1 MKHNWK
7 VSLIFA
13 ALLTL
18 FVAYPAYSVKYD
30 KSNPTK
36 MYSKAYKMIDKGQYS
51 KAQKIL
57 KNYTKSEP
65 EDPDG
70 WTLLA
75 FTYRKLDKFAESEE
89 YYLKALNLKPGHLP
103 TIKNKLAILS
113 KMNMKKEYLKFLE
126 KIIPQHPKE
135 TELYYKKAQVFSEL
149 GMNTSSIN
157 TYKTILDRF

>member
-89 YYLKALNLKPGHLP
+89 YYVKALNLEPDNKSALEYQGELFIE
-103 TIKNKLAILS
+103 TNRIDLANANIKKLQNLCPNS
-113 KMNMKKEYLKFLE
+113 CEELE
-126 KIIPQHPKE
+126 KLQSY
-135 TELYYKKAQVFSEL
+135 LLDQ
-149 GMNTSSIN
+149 SSKSNI
-157 TYKTILDRF
+157 

>member
-18 FVAYPAYSVKYD
+18 FVAYPAYSVKYA

-89 YYLKALNLKPGHLP
+89 YYLKALNLEPDNKAALEYQGELFIE
-103 TIKNKLAILS
+103 TNRIYLANANIKKLQNLCPNS
-113 KMNMKKEYLKFLE
+113 CEELE
-126 KIIPQHPKE
+126 KLQSY
-135 TELYYKKAQVFSEL
+135 LLDQ
-149 GMNTSSIN
+149 SSKSNI
-157 TYKTILDRF
+157 

>member
-18 FVAYPAYSVKYD
+18 FASYPAYSVKYD

-36 MYSKAYKMIDKGQYS
+36 MYSKAYKMIDKGQFS

-65 EDPDG
+65 DDSDG

-75 FTYRKLDKFAESEE
+75 FSYRKLEKFEASEE
-89 YYLKALNLKPGHLP
+89 SYFNLILKTYDELFQNRLLDCGG
-103 TIKNKLAILS
+103 NVSFDAIL
-113 KMNMKKEYLKFLE
+113 NNNT
-126 KIIPQHPKE
+126 IPCL
-135 TELYYKKAQVFSEL
+135 LY
-149 GMNTSSIN
+149 TSPSPRDD
-157 TYKTILDRF
+157 L

>member
-7 VSLIFA
+7 ISLIFA
-13 ALLTL
+13 ALLTI

-36 MYSKAYKMIDKGQYS
+36 MYSKAYKMIDKGQFS

-65 EDPDG
+65 NDSDG

-75 FTYRKLDKFAESEE
+75 FTYRKLEKYQESEE
-89 YYLKALNLKPGHLP
+89 SYLNDV
-103 TIKNKLAILS
+103 N
-113 KMNMKKEYLKFLE
+113 
-126 KIIPQHPKE
+126 
-135 TELYYKKAQVFSEL
+135 
-149 GMNTSSIN
+149 IN
-157 TYKTILDRF
+157 P

>member
-1 MKHNWK
+1 M
-7 VSLIFA
+7 
-13 ALLTL
+13 
-18 FVAYPAYSVKYD
+18 AYPAYSVKYD

-51 KAQKIL
+51 KAKKIL

-89 YYLKALNLKPGHLP
+89 YYLKALNLEPDNKSALEYQGELFIE
-103 TIKNKLAILS
+103 TNRIDLANANIKKLQNLCPNS
-113 KMNMKKEYLKFLE
+113 CEELE
-126 KIIPQHPKE
+126 KLQSY
-135 TELYYKKAQVFSEL
+135 LLDQ
-149 GMNTSSIN
+149 SSKSNI
-157 TYKTILDRF
+157 

>member
-18 FVAYPAYSVKYD
+18 FVAYPAYSAKYD

-75 FTYRKLDKFAESEE
+75 FTYRKLEKFTESEE
-89 YYLKALNLKPGHLP
+89 SYLKALNLEPDNKSALEYQGELFIE
-103 TIKNKLAILS
+103 TNRIDLAKANIKKLQNLCPNS
-113 KMNMKKEYLKFLE
+113 CEELE
-126 KIIPQHPKE
+126 KLQSY
-135 TELYYKKAQVFSEL
+135 LLDQ
-149 GMNTSSIN
+149 SSKSNI
-157 TYKTILDRF
+157 

>member
-89 YYLKALNLKPGHLP
+89 YYLKALNLEPDNKAALEYQGELFIE
-103 TIKNKLAILS
+103 TNRIDLANANIKKLQNLCPNS
-113 KMNMKKEYLKFLE
+113 SEELE
-126 KIIPQHPKE
+126 KLQSY
-135 TELYYKKAQVFSEL
+135 LFDQ
-149 GMNTSSIN
+149 SSKSNI
-157 TYKTILDRF
+157 

>member
-1 MKHNWK
+1 MKHNLK
-7 VSLIFA
+7 ISLIFA

-75 FTYRKLDKFAESEE
+75 FTYRKLEKFTESEE
-89 YYLKALNLKPGHLP
+89 SYLKALNLEPDNKSALEYQGELFIE
-103 TIKNKLAILS
+103 TNRIDLAKANIKKLQNLCPNS
-113 KMNMKKEYLKFLE
+113 CEELE
-126 KIIPQHPKE
+126 KLQSYLLDK
-135 TELYYKKAQVFSEL
+135 
-149 GMNTSSIN
+149 SSKSNI
-157 TYKTILDRF
+157 

>member
-89 YYLKALNLKPGHLP
+89 YYLKALNLEPDNKAALEYQGELFIE
-103 TIKNKLAILS
+103 TNRINLANANIKKLQNLCPNS
-113 KMNMKKEYLKFLE
+113 CEELE
-126 KIIPQHPKE
+126 KLQSY
-135 TELYYKKAQVFSEL
+135 LLDQ
-149 GMNTSSIN
+149 SSKSNI
-157 TYKTILDRF
+157 

>member
-36 MYSKAYKMIDKGQYS
+36 MYTKAYKMIDKGQYS

-57 KNYTKSEP
+57 KNYTNSEP

-89 YYLKALNLKPGHLP
+89 YYLKALNLEPDNKSALEYQGELFIE
-103 TIKNKLAILS
+103 TNRIDLANANIKKLQNLCPNS
-113 KMNMKKEYLKFLE
+113 CEELE
-126 KIIPQHPKE
+126 KLQSY
-135 TELYYKKAQVFSEL
+135 LLDQ
-149 GMNTSSIN
+149 SSKSNI
-157 TYKTILDRF
+157 

>member
-89 YYLKALNLKPGHLP
+89 YYLKALNLDPDNKAALEYQGELFIE
-103 TIKNKLAILS
+103 TNRIYLANANIKKLQNLCPNS
-113 KMNMKKEYLKFLE
+113 CEELE
-126 KIIPQHPKE
+126 KLQSY
-135 TELYYKKAQVFSEL
+135 LLDQ
-149 GMNTSSIN
+149 SSKSNI
-157 TYKTILDRF
+157 

>member
-75 FTYRKLDKFAESEE
+75 FTYRKLEKFTESEE
-89 YYLKALNLKPGHLP
+89 SYLRALNLEPDNKSALEYQGELFIE
-103 TIKNKLAILS
+103 TNRIDLAKANIKKLQNLCPNS
-113 KMNMKKEYLKFLE
+113 CEELE
-126 KIIPQHPKE
+126 KLQSYLLDK
-135 TELYYKKAQVFSEL
+135 
-149 GMNTSSIN
+149 SSKSNI
-157 TYKTILDRF
+157 

>member
-89 YYLKALNLKPGHLP
+89 YYLKALNLEPDNKAALEYQGELFIE
-103 TIKNKLAILS
+103 TNRIDLANANIKKLQNLCPNS
-113 KMNMKKEYLKFLE
+113 CEELE
-126 KIIPQHPKE
+126 KLQSYLLDK
-135 TELYYKKAQVFSEL
+135 
-149 GMNTSSIN
+149 SSKSNI
-157 TYKTILDRF
+157 

>member
-57 KNYTKSEP
+57 KSYTKSEP

-89 YYLKALNLKPGHLP
+89 YYFKALNLEPDNKAALEYQGELFIE
-103 TIKNKLAILS
+103 TNRIDLANANIKKLQNLCPNS
-113 KMNMKKEYLKFLE
+113 CEELE
-126 KIIPQHPKE
+126 KLQSY
-135 TELYYKKAQVFSEL
+135 LLDQ
-149 GMNTSSIN
+149 SSKSNI
-157 TYKTILDRF
+157 

>member
-1 MKHNWK
+1 VKHNWK

-89 YYLKALNLKPGHLP
+89 YYLKALNLEPDNKAALEYQGELFIE
-103 TIKNKLAILS
+103 TNRIDLANANIKKLQNLCPNS
-113 KMNMKKEYLKFLE
+113 CEELE
-126 KIIPQHPKE
+126 KLQSY
-135 TELYYKKAQVFSEL
+135 LLDQ
-149 GMNTSSIN
+149 SSKSNI
-157 TYKTILDRF
+157 

>member
-75 FTYRKLDKFAESEE
+75 FTYRKLEKFTESEE
-89 YYLKALNLKPGHLP
+89 SYLKALNLEPDNKSALEYQGELFIE
-103 TIKNKLAILS
+103 TNRIDLAKANIKKLQNLCPNS
-113 KMNMKKEYLKFLE
+113 CEELE
-126 KIIPQHPKE
+126 KLQSY
-135 TELYYKKAQVFSEL
+135 LLDQ
-149 GMNTSSIN
+149 SSKSNI
-157 TYKTILDRF
+157 

>member
-89 YYLKALNLKPGHLP
+89 YYLKALNLEPDNKAALEYQGELVLE
-103 TIKNKLAILS
+103 TNRLDLANANIKKLQNLCPNS
-113 KMNMKKEYLKFLE
+113 CEELE
-126 KIIPQHPKE
+126 KLQSY
-135 TELYYKKAQVFSEL
+135 LLDQ
-149 GMNTSSIN
+149 SSKSNI
-157 TYKTILDRF
+157 

>member
-1 MKHNWK
+1 M
-7 VSLIFA
+7 
-13 ALLTL
+13 
-18 FVAYPAYSVKYD
+18 AYPAYSVKYD

-75 FTYRKLDKFAESEE
+75 FTYRKLEKFTESEE
-89 YYLKALNLKPGHLP
+89 SYLKALNLEPDNKSALEYQGELFIE
-103 TIKNKLAILS
+103 TNRIDLAKANIKKLQNLCPNS
-113 KMNMKKEYLKFLE
+113 CEELE
-126 KIIPQHPKE
+126 KLQSY
-135 TELYYKKAQVFSEL
+135 LLDQ
-149 GMNTSSIN
+149 SSKSNI
-157 TYKTILDRF
+157 

>member
-75 FTYRKLDKFAESEE
+75 FTCRKLDKFAESEE
-89 YYLKALNLKPGHLP
+89 YYLKALNLEPDNKAALEYQGELFIE
-103 TIKNKLAILS
+103 TNRIDLANANIKKLQNLCPNS
-113 KMNMKKEYLKFLE
+113 CEELE
-126 KIIPQHPKE
+126 KLQSY
-135 TELYYKKAQVFSEL
+135 LLDQ
-149 GMNTSSIN
+149 SSKSNI
-157 TYKTILDRF
+157 

>member
-1 MKHNWK
+1 VKHNWK

-89 YYLKALNLKPGHLP
+89 YYLKALNLEPDNKSALEYQGELFIE
-103 TIKNKLAILS
+103 TNRIDLANANIKKLQNLCPNS
-113 KMNMKKEYLKFLE
+113 CEELE
-126 KIIPQHPKE
+126 KLQSY
-135 TELYYKKAQVFSEL
+135 LLDQ
-149 GMNTSSIN
+149 SSKSNI
-157 TYKTILDRF
+157 

>member
-18 FVAYPAYSVKYD
+18 FASYPAYSVKYD

-36 MYSKAYKMIDKGQYS
+36 MYSKAYKMIDKGQFS

-65 EDPDG
+65 DDSDG

-75 FTYRKLDKFAESEE
+75 FSYRKLEKFEASEE
-89 YYLKALNLKPGHLP
+89 SYLKALSIDPENKSALEYQGELFVETNRLDLANVNLD
-103 TIKNKLAILS
+103 KL
-113 KMNMKKEYLKFLE
+113 KKLCPESCMELE
-126 KIIPQHPKE
+126 KLESYI
-135 TELYYKKAQVFSEL
+135 T
-149 GMNTSSIN
+149 NSSSKSNI
-157 TYKTILDRF
+157 

>member
-51 KAQKIL
+51 KAKKIL

-89 YYLKALNLKPGHLP
+89 YYLKALNLEPDNKAALEYQGELFIE
-103 TIKNKLAILS
+103 TNRIDLANANIKKLQNLCPNS
-113 KMNMKKEYLKFLE
+113 CEELE
-126 KIIPQHPKE
+126 KLQSY
-135 TELYYKKAQVFSEL
+135 LLDQ
-149 GMNTSSIN
+149 SSKSNI
-157 TYKTILDRF
+157 

>member
-57 KNYTKSEP
+57 KNYTKSKP

-89 YYLKALNLKPGHLP
+89 FYLKALNLEPDNKAALEYQGELFIE
-103 TIKNKLAILS
+103 TNRIDLANANIKKLQNLCPNS
-113 KMNMKKEYLKFLE
+113 CEELE
-126 KIIPQHPKE
+126 KLQSY
-135 TELYYKKAQVFSEL
+135 LLDQ
-149 GMNTSSIN
+149 SSKSNI
-157 TYKTILDRF
+157 

>member
-1 MKHNWK
+1 VKHNWK

-36 MYSKAYKMIDKGQYS
+36 MYSKAYKMIGKGQYS

-89 YYLKALNLKPGHLP
+89 YYLKALNLEPDNKAALEYQGELFIE
-103 TIKNKLAILS
+103 TNRIDLANANIKKLQNLCPNS
-113 KMNMKKEYLKFLE
+113 CEELE
-126 KIIPQHPKE
+126 KLQSY
-135 TELYYKKAQVFSEL
+135 LLDQ
-149 GMNTSSIN
+149 SSKSNI
-157 TYKTILDRF
+157 

>member
-75 FTYRKLDKFAESEE
+75 FTYRKLDKFAKSEE
-89 YYLKALNLKPGHLP
+89 YYLKALNLEPDNKSALEYQGELFIE
-103 TIKNKLAILS
+103 TNRIDLANANIKKLQNLCPNS
-113 KMNMKKEYLKFLE
+113 CEELE
-126 KIIPQHPKE
+126 KLQSY
-135 TELYYKKAQVFSEL
+135 LLDQ
-149 GMNTSSIN
+149 SSKSNI
-157 TYKTILDRF
+157 

>member
-1 MKHNWK
+1 MKHNLK
-7 VSLIFA
+7 ISLIFA

-75 FTYRKLDKFAESEE
+75 FTYRKLEKFTESEE
-89 YYLKALNLKPGHLP
+89 SYLRALNLEPDNKSALEYQGELFIE
-103 TIKNKLAILS
+103 TNRIDLAKANIKKLQNLCPNS
-113 KMNMKKEYLKFLE
+113 CEELE
-126 KIIPQHPKE
+126 KLQSYLLDK
-135 TELYYKKAQVFSEL
+135 
-149 GMNTSSIN
+149 SSKSNI
-157 TYKTILDRF
+157 

>member
-89 YYLKALNLKPGHLP
+89 YYLKALNLEPDNKSALEYQGELFIE
-103 TIKNKLAILS
+103 TNRIYLANANIKKLQNLCPNS
-113 KMNMKKEYLKFLE
+113 CEELE
-126 KIIPQHPKE
+126 KLQSY
-135 TELYYKKAQVFSEL
+135 LLDQ
-149 GMNTSSIN
+149 SSKSNI
-157 TYKTILDRF
+157 

>member
-89 YYLKALNLKPGHLP
+89 YYLKALNLEPDNKSALEYQGELFIE
-103 TIKNKLAILS
+103 TNRIDLAKANIKKLQNLCPNS
-113 KMNMKKEYLKFLE
+113 CEELE
-126 KIIPQHPKE
+126 KLQSY
-135 TELYYKKAQVFSEL
+135 LLDQ
-149 GMNTSSIN
+149 SSKSNI
-157 TYKTILDRF
+157 

>member
-18 FVAYPAYSVKYD
+18 FASYPAYSVKYD

-36 MYSKAYKMIDKGQYS
+36 MYSKAYKMIDKGQFS

-65 EDPDG
+65 DDSDG

-75 FTYRKLDKFAESEE
+75 FSYRKLEKYEASEE
-89 YYLKALNLKPGHLP
+89 SYLKALSIDPE
-103 TIKNKLAILS
+103 NKSALEYQGELFVELEMPALALA
-113 KMNMKKEYLKFLE
+113 NLE
-126 KIIPQHPKE
+126 K
-135 TELYYKKAQVFSEL
+135 L
-149 GMNTSSIN
+149 N
-157 TYKTILDRF
+157 ILCPNSCEEAEQLKSFIAGTAVK

>member
-1 MKHNWK
+1 MNHNWK
-7 VSLIFA
+7 VSLVFA
-13 ALLTL
+13 VLLTL

-65 EDPDG
+65 DDSDG

-75 FTYRKLDKFAESEE
+75 FTYRKLEKFAESEE
-89 YYLKALNLKPGHLP
+89 FYFKALNLEPD
-103 TIKNKLAILS
+103 NKSALEYQGELFIETNRIDLANANIAKLQNLCPDS
-113 KMNMKKEYLKFLE
+113 CEELE
-126 KIIPQHPKE
+126 KLQSY
-135 TELYYKKAQVFSEL
+135 LL
-149 GMNTSSIN
+149 NSSSKSNI
-157 TYKTILDRF
+157 

>member
-1 MKHNWK
+1 MNHNWK
-7 VSLIFA
+7 VSLVFA
-13 ALLTL
+13 VLLTL

-65 EDPDG
+65 DDSDG

-75 FTYRKLDKFAESEE
+75 FTYRKLEKFSESEE
-89 YYLKALNLKPGHLP
+89 SYLKALNLEPD
-103 TIKNKLAILS
+103 NKSALEYQGELFIETNRIDLANANIAKLQNLCPDS
-113 KMNMKKEYLKFLE
+113 CEELE
-126 KIIPQHPKE
+126 KLQSY
-135 TELYYKKAQVFSEL
+135 LL
-149 GMNTSSIN
+149 NSSSKSNI
-157 TYKTILDRF
+157 

>member
-89 YYLKALNLKPGHLP
+89 YYLKALNLEPDNKAALEYQGELFIE
-103 TIKNKLAILS
+103 TNRIDLANANIKKLQNLCPNS
-113 KMNMKKEYLKFLE
+113 CEELE
-126 KIIPQHPKE
+126 KLQSY
-135 TELYYKKAQVFSEL
+135 LLDQ
-149 GMNTSSIN
+149 SSKSNI
-157 TYKTILDRF
+157 